1 MEEVKAKSIE
11 NAHKRR
17 QARTGGSNS
26 NSSLVPNSSSNSL
39 NGEGNNNSS
48 STMTAKQVTQYLL
61 KNPKFLE
68 RHVARYVDGQT
79 LRRWMTDKKL
89 PPGKK
94 ALDGKGGGKPASRG
108 RSHSF

>member
-39 NGEGNNNSS
+39 NGEGNNNN